1 MGTQNHATKLFLI
14 TVTISAIFFGT
25 PGGSA
30 FTAENSDKE
39 VRNSLVKRTE
49 GHCNKVLPAWFAS
62 ASGIDDQEVKALVT
76 DCYMGYARLSILG
89 LDANI
94 SLADTHLSE
103 VPAALLREATGM
115 NFSVYR
121 PLSGRKIQ
129 TIKSDN

>member
-1 MGTQNHATKLFLI
+1 MDIQNRT
-14 TVTISAIFFGT
+14 TRIFFTTLAVSVILLGT
-25 PGGSA
+25 PCGPA

-49 GHCNKVLPAWFAS
+49 GYCKKVLPAWFAS
-62 ASGIDDQEVKALVT
+62 ASGIDDQEVKSLVT

-89 LDANI
+89 LEADV

-103 VPAALLREATGM
+103 VPAALLREATGIDL
-115 NFSVYR
+115 SVYR

-129 TIKSDN
+129 TIKSDD